1 MNLPN
6 MPAEHALFWLW
17 GIWYASWLASL
28 LWAGRAQSRPDWRQH
43 GAYQMATMAGVFL
56 LFVVPSLPVV
66 QPQLWTIVEPMGW
79 LLLALTF
86 LTFAFA
92 WWARIT
98 MGRLWNGLI
107 SVNADHHII
116 DTGPFAIVRHPI
128 YTAII
133 AAAFF
138 LAIDL
143 GTIAA
148 LAGAVMFAL
157 AFWMKASLEEVFLR
171 KTLGPQD
178 YDAYRR
184 RVPMLV
190 PFGPKAA

>member
-1 MNLPN
+1 

-17 GIWYASWLASL
+17 AIWYASWLTSL
-28 LWAGRAQSRPDWRQH
+28 LWAGRAQSRPEWRQH
-43 GAYQMATMAGVFL
+43 GAYQIATMAGVFL

-66 QPQLWTIVEPMGW
+66 QPQIWITNEQIGW
-79 LLLALTF
+79 LLFASTF
-86 LTFAFA
+86 LSFAFA

-107 SVNADHHII
+107 SVNADHRII

-133 AAAFF
+133 AAAFL
-138 LAIDL
+138 LATDL
-143 GTIAA
+143 GTLAA
-148 LAGAVMFAL
+148 LTGAFMFGV

-171 KTLGPQD
+171 KALGPQD

-190 PFGPKAA
+190 PLGPKAA

>member
-1 MNLPN
+1 MSLPN

-17 GIWYASWLASL
+17 AIWYASWLTSL
-28 LWAGRAQSRPDWRQH
+28 LWGGRAQSRPDWRQH
-43 GAYQMATMAGVFL
+43 GAYQIATLAAVFL

-66 QPQLWTIVEPMGW
+66 QPQLWISGEPIGW
-79 LLLALTF
+79 LLFALTF
-86 LTFAFA
+86 LIFAFA

-116 DTGPFAIVRHPI
+116 DTGPFALVRHPI

-133 AAAFF
+133 AAAFL

-143 GTIAA
+143 GTLAA
-148 LAGAVMFAL
+148 LAGAVMFAV

-171 KTLGPQD
+171 KALGPQD

-190 PFGPKAA
+190 PFGPKPA

>member
-1 MNLPN
+1 
-6 MPAEHALFWLW
+6 MPAEHALYWLW
-17 GIWYASWLASL
+17 GVWYASWLASL
-28 LWAGRAQSRPDWRQH
+28 LWAGRPQSRPNWGEH
-43 GAYQMATMAGVFL
+43 GAYQIATMAGVFL
-56 LFVVPSLPVV
+56 LFGFAGIPIA
-66 QPQLWTIVEPMGW
+66 QPRIWTTGEPIGW
-79 LLLALTF
+79 VLFAVTF
-86 LTFAFA
+86 LAFAFA

-98 MGRLWNGLI
+98 MGKLWNGLI
-107 SVNADHHII
+107 SVNTNHRII

-138 LAIDL
+138 MAIDL
-143 GTIAA
+143 GTPAA

-157 AFWMKASLEEVFLR
+157 AFWMKARLEEVFLR
-171 KTLGPQD
+171 KSLGPQD